1 MRNIVFTVGH
11 SIHSIDKFL
20 ALIKQHGITA
30 IYDVRS
36 KPYSRRNPQFS
47 KGKLQSH
54 LSGEGIGYEFL
65 GRELGGLSE
74 DPSCYEDGKLKY
86 DRVAETQLFWQ
97 GIRRVQEGADQD
109 KIALMCAEKE
119 PLNCHR
125 TILVSRHLESQGL
138 LVQHILEDGAL
149 EPHSES
155 IGRLIRQLKLPEP
168 DMFLSQEDIVKE
180 AYKIQG
186 DRASSSK
193 P

>member
-1 MRNIVFTVGH
+1 MRDIVFTVGH
-11 SIHSIDKFL
+11 SNYPIDKFL
-20 ALIKQHGITA
+20 ALIKQHGITVVF
-30 IYDVRS
+30 DVRS

-65 GRELGGLSE
+65 GRELGGLRE

-86 DRVAETQLFWQ
+86 ERVAETELFWQ
-97 GIRRVQEGADQD
+97 GIRRVKEGADQG

-125 TILVSRHLESQGL
+125 TILVARHLEAQGL
-138 LVQHILEDGAL
+138 LVKHILEDGTL

-168 DMFLSQEDIVKE
+168 DMFLSQDDIFRK
-180 AYKIQG
+180 AYRIQG
-186 DRASSSK
+186 DRFAYK
-193 P
+193 K